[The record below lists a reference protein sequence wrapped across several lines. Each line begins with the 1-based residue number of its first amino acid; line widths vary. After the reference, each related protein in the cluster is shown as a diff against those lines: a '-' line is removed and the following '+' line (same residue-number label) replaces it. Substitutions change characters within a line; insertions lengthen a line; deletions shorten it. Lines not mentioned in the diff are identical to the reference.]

1 MCYTSVKYD
10 HLTLIKIHQLF
21 LDLIRDEM
29 EIVFVW
35 VPGHVGITGNSSAA
49 LAVNNALNG
58 DASDELTPFSG
69 FKPTLNKYF
78 TEV

>member
-1 MCYTSVKYD
+1 
-10 HLTLIKIHQLF
+10 
-21 LDLIRDEM
+21 M

-58 DASDELTPFSG
+58 DTSDELTPFSG